1 MIMGSFIKSQ
11 LESDLRVEKEKE
23 LVWEDV
29 SMMTARNIMSF
40 F

>member
-29 SMMTARNIMSF
+29 SMMTARSIMSF